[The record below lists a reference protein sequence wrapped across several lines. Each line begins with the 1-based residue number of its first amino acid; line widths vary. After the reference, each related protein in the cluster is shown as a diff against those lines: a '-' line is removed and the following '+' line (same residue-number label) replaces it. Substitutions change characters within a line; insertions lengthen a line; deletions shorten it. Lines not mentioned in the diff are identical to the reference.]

1 MRDWRLI
8 KIFGHAWHIRVTCS
22 CTGARRSSAY
32 LLRTGTFLNKLPN
45 RSLQLPCAALIQ
57 LQAGLLHRS
66 GDHAVVR
73 SRAGDL
79 VSLQALHRTPVG
91 ISEAKKG
98 DRRVHWVSGLPAI
111 VHGGEV
117 GEVL

>member
-1 MRDWRLI
+1 
-8 KIFGHAWHIRVTCS
+8 VTCP

-32 LLRTGTFLNKLPN
+32 LPRVGTFLNKLPH
-45 RSLQLPCAALIQ
+45 RRKQLLRAALIQ

-66 GDHAVVR
+66 GNHAVVR

-79 VSLQALHRTPVG
+79 VDLQALHGTPAA

-98 DRRVHWVSGLPAI
+98 DRRVHWVFGLPAI